1 MMLIDILV
9 NIRQKIQKMP
19 LKTSTKPEQNILFNG
34 LTFVTNMI
42 GYTYKNTTKEKTLW

>member
-9 NIRQKIQKMP
+9 NIQQKIQKMP
-19 LKTSTKPEQNILFNG
+19 LKTSTKPEQNSSFNG
-34 LTFVTNMI
+34 LTFVANMI